1 MNIPDNWID
10 FTSFIEKDNNL
21 KNKYNELE
29 NFINNEDKNNKIYP
43 PINLRFNALEKVS
56 PNNVNVVIIGQDVYF
71 REGQA
76 MGLAFSV
83 PINFKIPPSLK
94 NIYKSM
100 IKYIGDCPKTGD
112 LTYLTNQGVLL
123 LNSALTV
130 QEGKPNS
137 HQKQWKF
144 FTDELIK
151 WLSNNYKNIVFIL
164 WGNYAKKKSNL
175 INKNNEHLIIEGV
188 HPSPLAHR
196 GGGEHPFLSVDYF
209 NTTNKFL
216 EKKNKSIINW

>member
-10 FTSFIEKDNNL
+10 FTNFIEKDNNL

-29 NFINNEDKNNKIYP
+29 SFINNEDKNNKIYP

-175 INKNNEHLIIEGV
+175 INKNNDHLIIEGV

-196 GGGEHPFLSVDYF
+196 GGSEHPFLSVDYF
-209 NTTNKFL
+209 STTNKFL
-216 EKKNKSIINW
+216 EKKK

>member
-10 FTSFIEKDNNL
+10 FTNFIEKDNNL

-83 PINFKIPPSLK
+83 PINFKIPPSLRTK
-94 NIYKSM
+94 
-100 IKYIGDCPKTGD
+100 
-112 LTYLTNQGVLL
+112 
-123 LNSALTV
+123 
-130 QEGKPNS
+130 
-137 HQKQWKF
+137 
-144 FTDELIK
+144 
-151 WLSNNYKNIVFIL
+151 
-164 WGNYAKKKSNL
+164 
-175 INKNNEHLIIEGV
+175 
-188 HPSPLAHR
+188 
-196 GGGEHPFLSVDYF
+196 
-209 NTTNKFL
+209 
-216 EKKNKSIINW
+216 